1 MQWSQ
6 AKCTFVLVCCTS
18 WLYHVLVRYSL
29 EANGKNSNFF
39 TCYNIP
45 THCSLTYHT
54 PGECGSLV
62 VEYQS
67 NQDTFEVLAHSKTL
81 WLYYN
86 MAEKILPGSIKA

>member
-1 MQWSQ
+1 MGAEYIMQWFQ
-6 AKCTFVLVCCTS
+6 AKCTFVLVCCTLALQPCNS
-18 WLYHVLVRYSL
+18 VLAYQLLVRYSL

-67 NQDTFEVLAHSKTL
+67 NQDTLKS
-81 WLYYN
+81 
-86 MAEKILPGSIKA
+86 

>member
-1 MQWSQ
+1 M
-6 AKCTFVLVCCTS
+6 CTGLLYKLALQPCSRVLAF
-18 WLYHVLVRYSL
+18 HVLVRRYSL
-29 EANGKNSNFF
+29 EANGRNSNFF

-67 NQDTFEVLAHSKTL
+67 NQDTLKS
-81 WLYYN
+81 
-86 MAEKILPGSIKA
+86 